1 MYISQEALCACPPN
15 LRETSLLLPSLSPA
29 VQVAAGV
36 SVPSGEYPDL
46 PDSTPEGG
54 RIDPDLM
61 AAHVDAEVVGR
72 HFHRGSGD
80 RHFVSVPTYPKFE
93 GMTLQVNGGRGWG
106 EGRGEPSCSCM
117 PRSGCCV
124 GCWSCLPSGSV
135 L

>member
-1 MYISQEALCACPPN
+1 MYLPQSE
-15 LRETSLLLPSLSPA
+15 RFPSLSPSLPPA
-29 VQVAAGV
+29 VQVAAGG

-61 AAHVDAEVVGR
+61 AAYVDAEVVGR

-93 GMTLQVNGGRGWG
+93 GMTLQVKG
-106 EGRGEPSCSCM
+106 EGEGKEGGLSPAARAGVAVVLVMVALQVVCCM
-117 PRSGCCV
+117 PGVVCIPYVRT
-124 GCWSCLPSGSV
+124 
-135 L
+135 